1 MPSHDWAC
9 GLFRGNPYFNLLS
22 SGAGPRD
29 ETRAAVLAKITAVT
43 TNATSHLFG
52 FLEVYAI
59 KVTLLGTRPPV
70 CRRVLV
76 QRRTA
81 YHSSPGYKHRTLLAE
96 RQYGRCFVVLHIE
109 EGVELRDLQQVVYSL
124 GDVEQLEFAALVLG
138 SG

>member
-1 MPSHDWAC
+1 MFNCHPVF
-9 GLFRGNPYFNLLS
+9 GLVGNPETTLS
-22 SGAGPRD
+22 CCKIPFGWSGKP
-29 ETRAAVLAKITAVT
+29 
-43 TNATSHLFG
+43 FPM
-52 FLEVYAI
+52 EVCAI
-59 KVTLLGTRPPV
+59 KVTLLGTSPPV
-70 CRRVLV
+70 WRRVLV

-81 YHSSPGYKHRTLLAE
+81 YHSSPDYKHRTLLAE